1 MNTFILGFVAGFSV
15 GAGLF
20 YLIMRTR
27 YSRVTAIF
35 EERLRAKENEVEKLV
50 NREKTLEEESSNL
63 NSRITE
69 LQSQLTEAKTMLKA
83 EQEKLN
89 LLEKAEEKLKTAFQA
104 VSSEVLK
111 SSNEAFLSLA
121 RESFST
127 LQEKAK
133 AELEKR
139 EKAVDELVKPISE
152 TLKKVNEKI
161 DVVEKARL
169 EAYGSLTNYLKS
181 LGEAQQRLQ
190 GETANLVKALRMPT
204 VRGRWGEIQL
214 RRVVEM
220 AGMLEHCDFVEQPP
234 ITGEDERLRPD
245 LIVNLPGDR
254 KVIIDS
260 KAPLHHYLESLEAE
274 SEEKRIELL
283 NQHANQIKRHIQA
296 LGDKAYWDRLDET
309 PEFVVLFLPG
319 ETFFSSALERDPS
332 LIEFGV
338 ERRVILSTPTTLIA
352 LLKAIAYGW
361 RQEKLAENA
370 RQISRLGSELYERL
384 RTLSGYFEKLQRA
397 LLNAVDAYNKA
408 VGSLE
413 SRVLVSARRFTQLG
427 IGIKE
432 EIPESGTIDRIPREI
447 SSPELKNNK

>member
-1 MNTFILGFVAGFSV
+1 MDTFIWGLVAGFLI
-15 GAGLF
+15 GGGLLF
-20 YLIMRTR
+20 LIIRTR
-27 YSRVTAIF
+27 YSKSIAIL
-35 EERLRAKENEVEKLV
+35 EERLRAKEHELENQK
-50 NREKTLEEESSNL
+50 NRERTLKEESSNL
-63 NSRITE
+63 NTRITE
-69 LQSQLTEAKTMLKA
+69 LQSQLTEAKTLLQA
-83 EQEKLN
+83 EQEKIK
-89 LLEKAEEKLKTAFQA
+89 LLEKAEERLKQAFQA

-111 SSNEAFLSLA
+111 STNESFLALA

-127 LQEKAK
+127 LEEKAK
-133 AELEKR
+133 SELDKR
-139 EKAVDELVKPISE
+139 QRAVDELVKPISE

-161 DVVEKARL
+161 DVVEKARI
-169 EAYGSLTNYLKS
+169 EAYGSLSNYLKS

-220 AGMLEHCDFVEQPP
+220 AGMIEHCDFVEQPP
-234 ITGEDERLRPD
+234 ITSGDGRLRPD

-254 KVIIDS
+254 KVIVDS

-283 NQHANQIKRHIQA
+283 KQHAEQIKRHIQA

-332 LIEFGV
+332 LIEYGV
-338 ERRVILSTPTTLIA
+338 ERRVILATPTTLIA

-370 RQISRLGSELYERL
+370 RQISQLGAELYERL
-384 RTLSGYFEKLQRA
+384 RTLSGYFEKLQKS
-397 LLNAVDAYNKA
+397 LQSAVDAYNKA

-427 IGIKE
+427 IGTKK
-432 EIPESGTIDRIPREI
+432 EIPVSERVDRIPREI
-447 SSPELKNNK
+447 SSFELKDLK